1 MNNTSTPVHYLQP
14 AASIVENADGFIIE
28 ADMPGV
34 TKDGVELTVD
44 QETLII
50 AGKRNAA
57 RVGGRS
63 LHRESTGADY
73 RRAFE
78 LGREIDRQRV
88 EARLDQGVLRVFLPK
103 LEEIKPRR
111 VEIAG

>member
-1 MNNTSTPVHYLQP
+1 MNNTSTPVRYLRP

-44 QETLII
+44 QETLTI
-50 AGKRNAA
+50 AGKRNVAP
-57 RVGGRS
+57 VGGRS
-63 LHRESTGADY
+63 LHRESAGADY

>member
-1 MNNTSTPVHYLQP
+1 MNTSTPVRYLRP
-14 AASIVENADGFIIE
+14 AASIVENADGFVIE

-34 TKDGVELTVD
+34 TKEGVQLTVD
-44 QETLII
+44 QDSLTIV
-50 AGKRNAA
+50 GKRNAPA
-57 RVGGRS
+57 LGGRS
-63 LHRESTGADY
+63 LHRESVTADY

-103 LEEIKPRR
+103 LDEIKPRR